1 MTSDD
6 IDLRRLQEIIY
17 RLIVAPTGV
26 AEGLA
31 QETIMSVGG
40 LDRLV
45 AGDDRMTPVE
55 RVEIYA
61 NGYFYRILDVLKE
74 DYPATLAVAGSDNFH
89 NLATGYLIDYPPT
102 EPSIYFAGRNFAAY
116 LATHPLRE
124 RFPYLADLARL
135 ERSTLESFHAADAT
149 ALYADAM
156 RAIPPAEWPA
166 LRMRAHPAMRLVESA
181 WRVDRG
187 LRAVEDAV
195 AWRPPDRDSVT
206 IVVWRRAA
214 RVAYRAAE
222 PAKLEALRL
231 VSVDGGTTFA
241 AICEAIAEAASESD
255 DIAALINRLLARWLS
270 DGLLIHAAN
279 KPFS

>member
-1 MTSDD
+1 MNGSD

-26 AEGLA
+26 ADGLA
-31 QETIMSVGG
+31 QETILPVGG
-40 LDRLV
+40 LDSLV

-74 DYPATLAVAGSDNFH
+74 DYPAVLAVVGADNFH
-89 NLATGYLIDYPPT
+89 NLATGYLIEYPPT
-102 EPSIYFAGRNFAAY
+102 EPSIYFAGRNLAAY

-135 ERSTLESFHAADAT
+135 ECSTLESFHATDAKS
-149 ALYADAM
+149 LDADAM

-181 WRVDRG
+181 WRVDRV

-195 AWRPPDRDSVT
+195 AWRPPDREPVT
-206 IVVWRRAA
+206 ILVSRRAA
-214 RVAYRAAE
+214 RVSFRAAE
-222 PAKLEALRL
+222 TVEREALRL
-231 VSVDGGTTFA
+231 ASVDGGTTFA
-241 AICEAIAEAASESD
+241 AICDAIAAAAGESD
-255 DIAALINRLLARWLS
+255 DVAALINRLLARWLFE
-270 DGLLIHAAN
+270 GQLIPTAD
-279 KPFS
+279 

>member
-6 IDLRRLQEIIY
+6 IDLRHLQEIIY
-17 RLIVAPTGV
+17 RLIAAPTGV

-31 QETIMSVGG
+31 QAGMLPASDLE
-40 LDRLV
+40 RLV
-45 AGDDRMTPVE
+45 ASDDRMTPVD

-74 DYPATLAVAGSDNFH
+74 DYPATLTVVGADNFH

-102 EPSIYFAGRNFAAY
+102 EPSIYFAGRNLAAY

-135 ERSTLESFHAADAT
+135 ERSTLESFHATDAKS
-149 ALYADAM
+149 LDADAM

-181 WRVDRG
+181 WRVDRV
-187 LRAVEDAV
+187 LRAVEDDV
-195 AWRPPDRDSVT
+195 TWHPPDREPVT
-206 IVVWRRAA
+206 IVVWRREA

-222 PAKLEALRL
+222 TAEREALRL
-231 VSVDGGTTFA
+231 ASVDGGTTFA
-241 AICEAIAEAASESD
+241 VICEAIATTAGESD
-255 DIAALINRLLARWLS
+255 DVASLINRLLARWLS
-270 DGLLIHAAN
+270 DGLLIPAAD
-279 KPFS
+279 